1 MISNIGNRLRWLRQK
16 FRRTHWLARLLGI
29 EPPTGEADEP
39 GLILIQI
46 DGLSRTQMEL
56 AVKNGRMPFLARL
69 MRRGHFTLED
79 FYSGLPSTTPA
90 VQGEIFFGVRTA
102 VPSFEFL
109 RRKSGKVFR
118 MYESTAAAEI
128 QNELE
133 SRCPDPLLKGGRAYL
148 DIYRAGAKDSRY
160 CSQDTAFREIL
171 RRFWPC
177 KWLLLVGV
185 YTPTLLRIFAL
196 ILLEFG
202 LAIMDAVRGLFQ
214 RETFY
219 HEFGFVPARVF
230 FGILL
235 RELVRFRVLLDI
247 ECGVQVIHA
256 NFLGYDEQAHRRG
269 PDSAFAHWTL
279 KGIDRA
285 VRDICR
291 AADFSV
297 YRDYEWIVFSDHG
310 QERTIP
316 FVRKYGR
323 EIDAA
328 VREVFSQ
335 GALAGREIWMSRLPE
350 TIGHTLE
357 RWRFF
362 AGMKRPGREAAAIPD
377 PTSQIVVT
385 AMGPVGHL
393 YLPILPSAPE
403 LQAYANALVKIAGVP
418 LVLMRESSDSI
429 RAYNFRGVWRLP
441 ADAAEVL
448 GADHPYLQ
456 EAASDLVQLV
466 QHPDAG
472 NLVICGWDPLEPPLS
487 FPMENGAHGGPGYEE
502 TRGFLLLPD
511 RIRRWHV
518 AHLANTANRIRGEDL
533 REIAM
538 HFLGR
543 DGARKECVPLHP
555 PRSQDFTVRVMTYNI
570 HSCRGL
576 DGKIRPERIA
586 RVINHFDPDIVAV
599 QEVDAHRPRSGGHDQ
614 AQLIADHLRMSHV
627 FQAMF
632 EEEKELY
639 GIAIFSKYPFKV
651 IKAARLSTPSRRFLR
666 EARGAI
672 WVQLEFDG
680 RRPFHLINT
689 HFGLGRDEKR
699 RQADEILGKSWLGN
713 IPPNEPVIL
722 CGDFNSGPRSKPY
735 RKLQTRLR
743 DVQHAAEYH
752 KPRATFVSIKPFM
765 RIDHIFVSPHFA
777 VESIEL
783 PDTPTAVIASD
794 HLPLC
799 VELTLRA
806 ER

>member
-1 MISNIGNRLRWLRQK
+1 M
-16 FRRTHWLARLLGI
+16 
-29 EPPTGEADEP
+29 PPVGETDAP
-39 GLILIQI
+39 GLILLQI
-46 DGLSRTQMEL
+46 DGLSRVQMED
-56 AVKNGRMPFLARL
+56 AVRNGKMPFISKLL
-69 MRRGHFTLED
+69 RRGHFTAED

-90 VQGEIFFGVRTA
+90 VQGEIFFGIRTA

-128 QNELE
+128 QKELE

-148 DIYRAGAKDSRY
+148 DIYRAGAEDSRY
-160 CSQDTAFREIL
+160 CSEDTAFREIL
-171 RRFWPC
+171 RRLWPC
-177 KWLLLVGV
+177 KWLLLVVV
-185 YTPTLLRIFAL
+185 YIPMLLRAVAL
-196 ILLEFG
+196 ILIEFG
-202 LAIMDAVRGLFQ
+202 LAIVDAAKGLRQ

-219 HEFGFVPARVF
+219 HEFGFIPARVF
-230 FGILL
+230 FSILL

-247 ECGVQVIHA
+247 ERGVQVIHA

-291 AADFSV
+291 AADFSD

-310 QERTIP
+310 QERTLP
-316 FVRKYGR
+316 FVKKNGR

-328 VREVFSQ
+328 VREVFSC
-335 GALAGREIWMSRLPE
+335 GPLAGRDIWMSRLPE
-350 TIGHTLE
+350 TIGHMVQ

-362 AGMKRPGREAAAIPD
+362 LGMKPPSREEAVAPD
-377 PTSQIVVT
+377 PANQIVIT
-385 AMGPVGHL
+385 TMGPVGHL
-393 YLPILPSAPE
+393 YLPEILPAREMKS
-403 LQAYANALVKIAGVP
+403 YASELVKTAGVP
-418 LVLMRESSDSI
+418 LVLLREISGEI
-429 RAYNFRGVWRLP
+429 RAHNLRGAWRMP
-441 ADAAEVL
+441 EDAAEVL
-448 GADHPYLQ
+448 GAAHPYLD
-456 EAASDLVQLV
+456 EVANDLVRLCL
-466 QHPDAG
+466 HPDAG
-472 NLVICGWDPLEPPLS
+472 DFVICGWDPYQFPLS
-487 FPMENGAHGGPGYEE
+487 FSMENGAHGGPGFEE

-511 RIRRWHV
+511 RIRRWHL
-518 AHLANTANRIRGEDL
+518 AHLANTAHRVRGEDL
-533 REIAM
+533 RKIAM

-543 DGARKECVPLHP
+543 DGLREERVPHYP
-555 PRSQDFTVRVMTYNI
+555 PRDRDFTIRVMTYNI

-599 QEVDAHRPRSGGHDQ
+599 QEIDSHRQRSGSHDQ

-632 EEEKELY
+632 DEEEERY

-651 IKAARLSTPSRRFLR
+651 LKAAHLTAANRRFFR

-672 WVQLEFDG
+672 WVQLEFEG

-713 IPPNEPVIL
+713 IPANEPVIL

-743 DVQHAAEYH
+743 DVQHAAANH
-752 KPRATFVSIKPFM
+752 QPRSTFVSLKPFM
-765 RIDHIFVSPHFA
+765 RIDHIFVSPHFR
-777 VESIEL
+777 VDRVEL

-799 VELTLRA
+799 AELTLHA
-806 ER
+806 EG

>member
-1 MISNIGNRLRWLRQK
+1 MISSIGIRLRWLRQR
-16 FRRTHWLARLLGI
+16 FRRTHWLARLFGI
-29 EPPTGEADEP
+29 VPPVGESDEP

-46 DGLSRTQMEL
+46 DGLSRTQMEH
-56 AVKNGRMPFLARL
+56 AVRHGRLPFLARL
-69 MRRGHFTLED
+69 MQRGHFTLED

-133 SRCPDPLLKGGRAYL
+133 SRCSDPLLKGGRAYL
-148 DIYRAGAKDSRY
+148 DIYRAGAEDSRY

-185 YTPTLLRIFAL
+185 YTPTLLRIFVL
-196 ILLEFG
+196 ILFECA
-202 LAIMDAVRGLFQ
+202 LAIMDAAKGVFQ
-214 RETFY
+214 RETFC
-219 HEFGFVPARVF
+219 HEFGFIPARVF
-230 FGILL
+230 FAILL

-247 ECGVQVIHA
+247 ERGVQVIHA

-291 AADFSV
+291 AADFST
-297 YRDYEWIVFSDHG
+297 YRDYEWIIFSDHG
-310 QERTIP
+310 QERTVP
-316 FVRKYGR
+316 FVKKHGR

-328 VREVFSQ
+328 VREVFSH

-357 RWRFF
+357 RWRLFV
-362 AGMKRPGREAAAIPD
+362 GMKPSRREAAAVPD

-393 YLPILPSAPE
+393 YLPVALSTAE
-403 LQAYANALVKIAGVP
+403 MRAYASALVKTAGVP
-418 LVLMRESSDSI
+418 LVLMRESSDCI
-429 RAYNFRGVWRLP
+429 YAYNRQGAWRLP
-441 ADAAEVL
+441 TDAAEVL
-448 GADHPYLQ
+448 GTDHPYLE

-466 QHPDAG
+466 KHPDAG
-472 NLVICGWDPLEPPLS
+472 DFVICGWDPHQVPLS
-487 FPMENGAHGGPGYEE
+487 FPMENGAHGGPGFEE

-511 RIRRWHV
+511 RIRRWHM
-518 AHLANTANRIRGEDL
+518 AHLAHTTHRVRGEDL

-543 DGARKECVPLHP
+543 AGVREERVPHHP
-555 PRSQDFTVRVMTYNI
+555 PRNQDFTVRVMTYNI

-599 QEVDAHRPRSGGHDQ
+599 QEVDAHRLRSGGHDQ
-614 AQLIADHLRMSHV
+614 AQLIADHLRMNHV

-632 EEEKELY
+632 EEEAERY

-651 IKAARLSTPSRRFLR
+651 IKSARLSAPNRRFFR

-672 WVQLEFDG
+672 WVQLEFEG

-699 RQADEILGKSWLGN
+699 RQADEILGKDWLGN
-713 IPPNEPVIL
+713 IPSDEPFIL
-722 CGDFNSGPRSKPY
+722 CGDFNSGPRSQPY
-735 RKLQTRLR
+735 RKLASRLR
-743 DVQHAAEYH
+743 DVQSAARNH
-752 KPRATFVSIKPFM
+752 KPRATFVSMKPFM

-777 VESIEL
+777 VDRIEL

-799 VELTLRA
+799 AELTLHA
-806 ER
+806 NG